1 MEEKDYLKYKQ
12 YFSPESLFEKLKINI
27 VAIGEELI
35 IKALELYYATQNPE
49 MSLKNKLQVYG
60 VLGYLILPLD
70 FIPDYIPML
79 GYSDDLAALMYAI
92 ALVEP
97 YINEQVREQARER
110 FSKLTGTKKL

>member
-49 MSLKNKLQVYG
+49 MSLKNK
-60 VLGYLILPLD
+60 
-70 FIPDYIPML
+70 
-79 GYSDDLAALMYAI
+79 
-92 ALVEP
+92 
-97 YINEQVREQARER
+97 
-110 FSKLTGTKKL
+110 